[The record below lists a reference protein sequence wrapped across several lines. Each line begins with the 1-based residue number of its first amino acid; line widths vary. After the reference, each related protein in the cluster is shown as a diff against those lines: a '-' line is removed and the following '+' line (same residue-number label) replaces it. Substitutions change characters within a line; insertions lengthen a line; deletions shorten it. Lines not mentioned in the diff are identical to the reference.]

1 MIRKNYNEGF
11 SGRAPGLGKLPK
23 NMAQFSGKIQ
33 CSNGKVLQFGPRDLF
48 YKLNGINID
57 MPVRSGQL
65 SSRSMVIMDL
75 QNVFRPKNN
84 RKPQVLYA
92 RQNWADLM
100 DFACDAEL
108 EMIVLHKKQIR
119 SEMLKENIWLAPPP
133 SFPGKLLA
141 LLFRRFEKFEGDRNK
156 GLVIVSP
163 DEDDRAPEIMESV
176 MLEMA
181 HLNRLDPSFLDWIEK
196 ANRFCGIPV

>member
-1 MIRKNYNEGF
+1 MIRKNYSEGF
-11 SGRAPGLGKLPK
+11 SGRAPGFGKLPK
-23 NMAQFSGKIQ
+23 NTAQFSGKIQ
-33 CSNGKVLQFGPRDLF
+33 CSNGKVLQFGSRDLF
-48 YKLNGINID
+48 YKLNGISID

-65 SSRSMVIMDL
+65 SNRSMVIMDL

-100 DFACDAEL
+100 DFASDAEL

-156 GLVIVSP
+156 GVVIVSP